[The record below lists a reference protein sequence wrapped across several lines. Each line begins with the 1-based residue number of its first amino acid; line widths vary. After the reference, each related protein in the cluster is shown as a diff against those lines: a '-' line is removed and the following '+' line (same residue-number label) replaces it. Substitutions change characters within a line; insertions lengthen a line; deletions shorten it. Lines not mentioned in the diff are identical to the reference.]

1 MHPIATAL
9 DLAVCVMRAFNLAI
23 IVKQSLV
30 KSAPARPSYHTFI
43 PVVLFQRNW
52 ILSQHRGL
60 DSKIVLKVC
69 AETAA

>member
-30 KSAPARPSYHTFI
+30 KSAPEIYAYKSSSME
-43 PVVLFQRNW
+43 LALE
-52 ILSQHRGL
+52 LSSL
-60 DSKIVLKVC
+60 YEAPL
-69 AETAA
+69 